1 MGGAARVARAIWDL
15 LRARGFARTLGATM
29 VTLGGALV
37 IGSTFFGWATLLGVF
52 SLYGVAFWE
61 GSVAAAP
68 GFLVIVLGAGMLFVD
83 RRTLRRCCALGALL
97 IGSLL
102 VILSIATLLL
112 LDQSSSRVLLDCFE
126 ERRLGCPAGIPG
138 GGRPLTESERAEI
151 RNDIAGEPVSG
162 PGLDGLGIVSAVILV
177 GGTIGVAS
185 DRLTS
190 RYPDPANDSDV
201 EPTAALRRAL
211 SELSVTTGTAGIGAA
226 TFVAVG
232 GGVVA
237 ATFVRPWVLLED
249 GGLAFRMFGVL
260 FREGGIAFCLG
271 LGVVPAGLG
280 MVLPSNRSLRRF
292 MALGSMLTGVALA
305 IVLGRLLL
313 DVDARA
319 LEVFRSCTGEDFA
332 ECPTGLALVGEGRGF
347 SSPNASLE
355 SALIVAAV
363 ASGLVLVGGA
373 FGVIRERA
381 SSKGSG
387 DAPDRMT
394 VR

>member
-1 MGGAARVARAIWDL
+1 MGGAARVAKAIWGL

-37 IGSTFFGWATLLGVF
+37 IGSTFFSWATLFDGSFAV
-52 SLYGVAFWE
+52 YGVAFHE
-61 GSVAAAP
+61 GSVALAL
-68 GFLVIVLGAGMLFVD
+68 GFVAIPLGAGMLFVD

-102 VILSIATLLL
+102 VILSIATLLM
-112 LDQSSSRVLLDCFE
+112 LDQSSSRALLGCFE
-126 ERRLGCPAGIPG
+126 ERRLGCPAGIPS

-151 RNDIAGEPVSG
+151 RNDIAGEAVSG
-162 PGLDGLGIVSAVILV
+162 PGLDGLAVVSALIVV
-177 GGTIGVAS
+177 GGMIGVAS
-185 DRLTS
+185 DRLAS

-211 SELSVTTGTAGIGAA
+211 SELSVTRGSVGIGAA
-226 TFVAVG
+226 TLVAVG
-232 GGVVA
+232 GGLVS

-249 GGLAFRMFGVL
+249 GGLAFRIFGVL

-271 LGVVPAGLG
+271 LGVVPAGVG
-280 MVLPSNRSLRRF
+280 MILPSNRSLRRF
-292 MALGSMLTGVALA
+292 MAAGSTLTGLALA
-305 IVLGRLLL
+305 IVLGSLLL

-319 LEVFRSCTGEDFA
+319 LEVFRSCAGEDFA
-332 ECPTGLALVGEGRGF
+332 ECPTGLAPVGEGRGF

-355 SALIVAAV
+355 SALLVAVV

-387 DAPDRMT
+387 VGP
-394 VR
+394 